1 MWAFIAVMATKTHG
15 MYLPRQGLPGSWMGL
30 LFDIRYICQ
39 YIFRLAL
46 NIFLIAAILAGPLGL
61 KSDRQAYLEKAHPIS
76 FL

>member
-46 NIFLIAAILAGPLGL
+46 
-61 KSDRQAYLEKAHPIS
+61 
-76 FL
+76 